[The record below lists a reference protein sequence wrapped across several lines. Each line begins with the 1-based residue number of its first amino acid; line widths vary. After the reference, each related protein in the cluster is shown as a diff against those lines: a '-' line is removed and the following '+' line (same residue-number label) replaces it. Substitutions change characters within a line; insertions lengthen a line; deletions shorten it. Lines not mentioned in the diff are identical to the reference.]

1 MNEERRSEVGQGVI
15 AFSLGDR
22 SRLRIT
28 ADFDIG
34 NKIITG
40 DLLREVLKTIFI
52 MTEFRIQVQ
61 TYSLRYVLL
70 TNFPYEELNQSENN
84 WFAGWKTGKRQERN
98 NTFQH
103 PEPVFRRSILFHFH
117 HPCDSEVSVKIILLL
132 TGVFLIFWQINKFF
146 CYYYMNYSFKYKMQ
160 TVYIHMKTLNI
171 SVIPE

>member
-22 SRLRIT
+22 SWLRIT

-61 TYSLRYVLL
+61 TYSLRYVLH

-84 WFAGWKTGKRQERN
+84 
-98 NTFQH
+98 
-103 PEPVFRRSILFHFH
+103 
-117 HPCDSEVSVKIILLL
+117 
-132 TGVFLIFWQINKFF
+132 
-146 CYYYMNYSFKYKMQ
+146 
-160 TVYIHMKTLNI
+160 
-171 SVIPE
+171 

>member
-1 MNEERRSEVGQGVI
+1 MNEEKRSEVGQGVI

-84 WFAGWKTGKRQERN
+84 
-98 NTFQH
+98 
-103 PEPVFRRSILFHFH
+103 
-117 HPCDSEVSVKIILLL
+117 
-132 TGVFLIFWQINKFF
+132 
-146 CYYYMNYSFKYKMQ
+146 
-160 TVYIHMKTLNI
+160 
-171 SVIPE
+171 